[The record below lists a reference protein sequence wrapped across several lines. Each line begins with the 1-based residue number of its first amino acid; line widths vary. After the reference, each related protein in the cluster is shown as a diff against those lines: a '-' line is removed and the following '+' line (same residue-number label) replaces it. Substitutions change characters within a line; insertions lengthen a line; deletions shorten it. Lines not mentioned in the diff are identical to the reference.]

1 MFLLTLI
8 KLTSIGE
15 IQEQT
20 VQLIQNYRQWC
31 RPDVKNVNFKYPHN
45 RQNGKQFILER
56 NLKLSL
62 VFSSFLFILAK
73 IEFTLQPID
82 TTVGIGQRVEFLC
95 RARGGKSPDLF
106 WEYQN
111 RRYSRGMSTSEPV
124 RVTNENT
131 LVISKTNLVSGG
143 TILCR
148 VEDLD
153 KEINAKATLTV
164 LGMDN

>member
-1 MFLLTLI
+1 M
-8 KLTSIGE
+8 
-15 IQEQT
+15 
-20 VQLIQNYRQWC
+20 
-31 RPDVKNVNFKYPHN
+31 
-45 RQNGKQFILER
+45 
-56 NLKLSL
+56 
-62 VFSSFLFILAK
+62 
-73 IEFTLQPID
+73 
-82 TTVGIGQRVEFLC
+82 EFLC
-95 RARGGKSPDLF
+95 RARGGKSRDLF

-153 KEINAKATLTV
+153 KKINAKATLTV